1 VNCAQCKQRHGGLT
15 GKGMGQRRK
24 RKKAADAWQPSLR
37 LGAILPEVVLSC
49 SPDTQGGGSRME
61 AMEPVPCG

>member
-1 VNCAQCKQRHGGLT
+1 VHCAQDKQRHGWLT

-37 LGAILPEVVLSC
+37 LGATSPEVALSC
-49 SPDTQGGGSRME
+49 SPGTHGGGSRLE
-61 AMEPVPCG
+61 TMEPMPCG